1 MFYTRNSTNIDL
13 YHYAKNSNFN
23 EIFLIENME
32 GAKQE
37 VSQENRKKLNESS
50 FLGKAKSGNVKQWV
64 QGFEQKSSINIIK
77 YNDFPLNKTIEWQSA
92 IETLFD
98 IVTKHSTK
106 LVQSIIDTHDKNCIH
121 KMQEG
126 PLSLIITPLNGIH
139 KTIRSEAQN
148 SMKRNNSVAL
158 KDNEQNNKRLKQARS
173 EPEKE
178 QDKELMSTKKKIEIN
193 SS

>member
-1 MFYTRNSTNIDL
+1 MISFNINQWELDNIRRSTITIENSKLKILRHEKVPITVFYTKSTTNIDL
-13 YHYAKNSNFN
+13 YHFAKNSNFH

-50 FLGKAKSGNVKQWV
+50 FLGKARSGDVKQQV
-64 QGFEQKSSINIIK
+64 QGFEQKSSINMIK

-106 LVQSIIDTHDKNCIH
+106 LVQS
-121 KMQEG
+121 
-126 PLSLIITPLNGIH
+126 LN
-139 KTIRSEAQN
+139 
-148 SMKRNNSVAL
+148 
-158 KDNEQNNKRLKQARS
+158 
-173 EPEKE
+173 
-178 QDKELMSTKKKIEIN
+178 
-193 SS
+193 